1 MHIVLTGGT
10 GLIGRAFIAYLAPQG
25 HTFTVFT
32 RHPEKRPIGLPPD
45 VQRVKWTPQD
55 PNALARVLRQADAV
69 VNLMG
74 ENIAAE
80 RWNTARK
87 NALYASRVENGRAL
101 ASALRLA
108 QPRPDVLLQASAV
121 GYYGDRGDD
130 LLDEDAPPGNDFLAQ
145 LCVDWEAST
154 SSVESLGMRRVILRT
169 GIVLSREGGALLSMM
184 RPIQWGLGGP
194 LGTGNQ
200 WMPWIHIHDQAAAM
214 SFLLIHEEAHGP
226 FNLTAPQ
233 PVTNRELTRAIARR
247 LHRPAFL
254 RMGVWALRLAF
265 GEMSQVLLASQRA
278 LPQRLL
284 ELGFQFHFP
293 TLDAA
298 LDNLLGQP

>member
-10 GLIGRAFIAYLAPQG
+10 GLIGRAFVAHLAPQG

-32 RHPEKRPIGLPPD
+32 RHPEKQPAGLPPD

-74 ENIAAE
+74 ENIAAG
-80 RWNTARK
+80 RWNAARK

-108 QPRPDVLLQASAV
+108 QPRPPVLLQASAV
-121 GYYGDRGDD
+121 GYYGDRGND
-130 LLDEDAPPGNDFLAQ
+130 LLDEHAPPGDDFLAR

-154 SSVESLGMRRVILRT
+154 SSVEGLGMRRVILRT
-169 GIVLSREGGALLSMM
+169 GIVLSREGGALPRMM

-194 LGTGNQ
+194 LGAGNQ
-200 WMPWIHIHDQAAAM
+200 WMPWIHIHDQVAAM
-214 SFLLIHEEAHGP
+214 SFLLTHEEAHGP

-233 PVTNRELTRAIARR
+233 PVTNAELTRAIARK

-254 RMGVWALRLAF
+254 RVPAWALRLAF

-284 ELGFQFHFP
+284 ELGFQFRFP

-298 LDNLLGQP
+298 LDDLLGQP